1 MFRVLLIIGLL
12 VAGVQQGFARGAA
25 DVSKDDL
32 QTIVSMDQAVAELMA
47 SEPDDEQSVA
57 ETKPSFCKNSECKA
71 VMASASAVCDRI
83 LQGIAILLIRS
94 HDALHEF
101 GAWIG
106 RPFPKAL
113 IAKQSDIDSV
123 TC

>member
-47 SEPDDEQSVA
+47 SEPDEEQAVT

-71 VMASASAVCDRI
+71 VMASASAVSLSGQDHPDW
-83 LQGIAILLIRS
+83 IAPGHQASVQKRL
-94 HDALHEF
+94 E
-101 GAWIG
+101 
-106 RPFPKAL
+106 PKPPN
-113 IAKQSDIDSV
+113 S
-123 TC
+123 